1 MRAVSRPVPWPSLRG
16 LCVRVLR
23 AHADSLRDLG
33 DTPDA
38 LAAELLPGATAAQLA
53 CVEDATLDGT
63 VRVDKAIASGRPA

>member
-1 MRAVSRPVPWPSLRG
+1 MRAAARPGPPLSLRG

-38 LAAELLPGATAAQLA
+38 LAAELLAGATAAQLA
-53 CVEDATLDGT
+53 CVEDATLEGT
-63 VRVDKAIASGRPA
+63 VRG